1 MSVLLRGNL
10 MLEDDL
16 RSLRQVFS
24 RGVQASGLMRREVE
38 RVLGLRNGGLGRLL
52 DGSLDL
58 KVEHLTALAR
68 LLRVPPGDFLRVGCP
83 ETRDAAKHRLAD
95 WLGPTGDGTAPSSAA
110 TSPPT
115 TDELA
120 AMIRA
125 AVQQELAKRK
135 EP

>member
-1 MSVLLRGNL
+1 

-68 LLRVPPGDFLRVGCP
+68 LLRVPPGDFLKVGCP
-83 ETRDAAKHRLAD
+83 ETRAAAKHRLTD
-95 WLGPTGDGTAPSSAA
+95 WLGPAGDGTPPFSAA
-110 TSPPT
+110 T
-115 TDELA
+115 
-120 AMIRA
+120 R
-125 AVQQELAKRK
+125 
-135 EP
+135 